1 MRRSRYGLRVRFEMR
16 MELME
21 EADEK
26 GSGPLRFGVA
36 GRVIDLHG
44 RLPFVKVDALAY
56 HGFRQFEDT
65 KPNRHAALVRRLHF
79 SRNQS
84 VDFWKDSQGS
94 PATERCF

>member
-1 MRRSRYGLRVRFEMR
+1 MRSSRYGLRVRFEMR

-56 HGFRQFEDT
+56 HGFRQFEGYE
-65 KPNRHAALVRRLHF
+65 PNNHAAFVPAFAF
-79 SRNQS
+79 SPELIR
-84 VDFWKDSQGS
+84 
-94 PATERCF
+94 